1 MDNLGLNPIRGGQ
14 ISSSIGYI
22 TIPYDVNR
30 DQFVET
36 CMRKGVCS
44 VYRENSFGIINNVR
58 IGIEEIQLIDWPKE
72 SGQLGSAVV
81 MVLEPFHKIYNVV
94 AVVATNGE
102 VLKAKE
108 GVRIITKETEKGRV
122 SIILDA
128 NRPIIQIL
136 SENGDIELISTDG
149 KVNVVSNVEVFVK
162 SPKIKHND
170 ADEPM
175 LRGQKVVDLLDE
187 LITLLFNARTATS
200 IGLQPLNNFVQI
212 NELKTKLEE
221 LKSVKSFLE

>member
-1 MDNLGLNPIRGGQ
+1 MDNLGLNPIRGSQ